1 MSRARTALKFFRSLV
16 LAAPALAAAGAP
28 PASAEN
34 WQSLPVNPDV
44 SIAYNPPAAASL
56 QDAYQALKQRQVLE
70 ELQHFLAP
78 LHLPHHLLLQTAQ
91 CNQVNAFY
99 NSGDRSLTLCYE
111 LVDYVI
117 RLAPQTVSQD
127 GLVTR
132 QAAIFGNVIGILLHE
147 GGHMMFD
154 MFDVPRFGRE
164 EDAADENS
172 SFLALQ
178 FGPEVAQTI
187 IRGYAYMYEVAHFNA
202 PNAATPMTAFA
213 DEHGTDQQRLYNT
226 LCLAYGG
233 QPKLFAPFV
242 DRGLLPKSRAA
253 GCAAEYAQI
262 QYAFADTILPFIDPA
277 LMARVRQTEWL
288 TPDELK

>member
-1 MSRARTALKFFRSLV
+1 MSRFHIALTRTCSVLFGTLV
-16 LAAPALAAAGAP
+16 LVGTVAP
-28 PASAEN
+28 PAQAQD
-34 WQSLPVNPDV
+34 WQSIPANPDV
-44 SIAYNPPAAASL
+44 SIAYNPPAATNL
-56 QDAYQALKQRQVLE
+56 QSAYQALKQRQVLE

-78 LHLPHHLLLQTAQ
+78 LRLPHHLLLQTAQ

-117 RLAPQTVSQD
+117 GLAPQTVSQD

-132 QAAIFGNVIGILLHE
+132 QAAIIGNIIGILLHE

-172 SFLALQ
+172 SFLAQQ
-178 FGPEVAQTI
+178 FGPDVAQTI
-187 IRGYAYMYEVAHFNA
+187 IRGYAYMYEVAHFND
-202 PNAATPMTAFA
+202 PNSTSPMTAFA

-233 QPKLFAPFV
+233 QPEQFQAFV
-242 DRGLLPKSRAA
+242 DRGLLPKSRAV
-253 GCAAEYAQI
+253 GCAAEYAEVK
-262 QYAFADTILPFIDPA
+262 YAFADTILPFIDPV
-277 LMARVRQTEWL
+277 LLERVRQAHWL
-288 TPDELK
+288 LPDELK